1 MHFTRSVCAATEL
14 SIWLQ
19 PKKRVIIYVKRDET
33 IKSAPPTAIYSM
45 SSSTLRFFSFFQIP
59 KILYNFFLSLL
70 LLLLLLP
77 LFDVCFTNFLHTNEL
92 FFLFCNTH

>member
-33 IKSAPPTAIYSM
+33 NEKKVHRR
-45 SSSTLRFFSFFQIP
+45 LQ
-59 KILYNFFLSLL
+59 
-70 LLLLLLP
+70 
-77 LFDVCFTNFLHTNEL
+77 FTV
-92 FFLFCNTH
+92 